1 MTKLLK
7 QKINMRCIECRS
19 KFTPKKFLE
28 KHCENCKEA
37 EREYQSGK
45 MAKTTAPKKPL
56 NKISDKRKIDN
67 LKYLAQ
73 RIVFLG
79 KKENQICPI
88 TKTPTTDVHH
98 KKGRVGS
105 LYLDETHWVALS
117 REGHKFVEE
126 HPEWSKENGYSLN
139 RL

>member
-1 MTKLLK
+1 
-7 QKINMRCIECRS
+7 MRCIECRS
-19 KFTPKKFLE
+19 KFTPIKFLQ

-45 MAKTTAPKKPL
+45 MAKTQKPAS
-56 NKISDKRKIDN
+56 KIKPISDKRKIEN
-67 LKYLAQ
+67 LKYTAQ
-73 RIVFLG
+73 RIIFLG
-79 KKENQICPI
+79 KKENQVCPI
-88 TKTPTTDVHH
+88 TKKPTTDVHH
-98 KKGRVGS
+98 KKGRTGS
-105 LYLDETHWVALS
+105 LYLDERYWVALS